1 MDHLFS
7 QHALKQMDLR
17 GIPME
22 NVESII
28 ARPDQK
34 LEHDNL
40 MVLQSI
46 VRDIN
51 EQRFLIRVFLNINKT
66 PALVVTV
73 YKTSKIE
80 KYYEGKI

>member
-1 MDHLFS
+1 
-7 QHALKQMDLR
+7 
-17 GIPME
+17 
-22 NVESII
+22 
-28 ARPDQK
+28 
-34 LEHDNL
+34 

>member
-1 MDHLFS
+1 
-7 QHALKQMDLR
+7 MDLR

-22 NVESII
+22 IVGSII